1 MSRGNS
7 VRSFFKSRFYERK
20 LFFLRRY
27 SAWLDKCYCLSHE
40 VGLACYDA
48 SSENRSRRALAEIA
62 SVAKSRERSGT
73 CPKIIWMYWNAP
85 LQEAPEVV
93 QLSVRSWREMNPDYE
108 VKLLSDQTIEGQLG
122 FDPFVAFGVCR
133 VRLTIAMKTD
143 VLRLYLLSRFGGV
156 WADATVFCYQP
167 LDTWMPSVVD
177 SFGFYT
183 FRHKTS
189 PNRPIEAWLI
199 AARQGDPVVRR
210 VLELF
215 VDHLFK
221 KRRQALYVS
230 NSRKSMERQGIGK
243 NHPDRIYADAVRQ
256 AEHFGFVPYFTV
268 GYFFNEAMREYLS
281 PSQIERYFCQ
291 ENRYAYGDDLVANI
305 HDIVVSKETYKKN
318 HQSSLPYKKRRD
330 LLVDYLIGRREGSEG
345 GDPHK

>member
-1 MSRGNS
+1 M
-7 VRSFFKSRFYERK
+7 RSFFRSRFYERK

-48 SSENRSRRALAEIA
+48 SAEDRSRRALAEIA
-62 SVAKSRERSGT
+62 SVAKSRERSGK
-73 CPKIIWMYWNAP
+73 CPKFIWMYWNAP

-93 QLSVRSWREMNPDYE
+93 RLSVRSWREMNPGYE
-108 VKLLSDQTIEGQLG
+108 VKLLSDETIEEQLG
-122 FDPFVAFGVCR
+122 FDPFAAFGVCR

-167 LDTWMPSVVD
+167 LDTWMPSVVNE
-177 SFGFYT
+177 FGFYT

-189 PNRPIEAWLI
+189 PSRPIEAWFI

-221 KRRQALYVS
+221 ERRQALYVS
-230 NSRKSMERQGIGK
+230 NSRKSMEKLGVDR
-243 NHPDRIYADAVRQ
+243 NHPYPIYADVVSK
-256 AEHFGFVPYFTV
+256 AEQYGFIPYFTV
-268 GYFFNEAMREYLS
+268 GYYFNEAMREYLAKET
-281 PSQIERYFCQ
+281 IERYCNS
-291 ENRYAYGDDLVANI
+291 ENRHPGGDKSQNLNGFA
-305 HDIVVSKETYKKN
+305 VSKETYKGVYQ
-318 HQSSLPYKKRRD
+318 QSDAYAKSREHLQGLLRKCRD
-330 LLVDYLIGRREGSEG
+330 A
-345 GDPHK
+345 